1 MAGAA
6 RWGRGMTAEN
16 LLVLGILAA
25 AVVLFVSE
33 RLRVDVV
40 AMMVLAALVL
50 TGLVTVEEAF
60 SGFASPAVI
69 TVWAVFIVSG
79 GLTRSGVADLIAR
92 LVIRLAGRSQL
103 RLTVLIMLAVGGM
116 SAFMNNIGAVAILL
130 PAVMSVARETDIAP
144 SKLLIPLAWASL
156 MGGNMTMIGTPPN
169 ILASSILESYGNIE
183 SFRFFDFAP
192 MGIVVLGAGV
202 LYMVLVGRHL
212 LPRRTPG
219 GELADSYP
227 VQEYLTEVR
236 VEEGGPLVGQ
246 TVREADLENRY
257 GLNVIHIHL
266 CCQEGETVSA
276 MTDHRLQAGDELHL
290 EATAD
295 AILAA
300 GETLGLVPVPDRAI
314 QPWEEE
320 PERAAFELAE
330 VVMAPASNLRGKTLR
345 EISFRAR
352 FGLAV
357 LAIRHQG
364 QTLFA
369 RLGDVPLDFGDSL
382 LIQGAVGKINLL
394 RREPDF
400 LLLDMPPLEM
410 RRTGK
415 APLSIAILLG
425 VLAVV
430 TAGWL
435 HVSAAMFVG
444 ALLMVLSGTLTMDE
458 AYRSIEWKSV
468 FLIAGMLPLGL
479 AMENT
484 GTARLLANQ
493 IVGLVGGWGP
503 LAVMMG
509 IFVMTGLLTEVMS
522 NAAATVLAVPIAID
536 AAQGLGA
543 DPHAFVMAIVI
554 AASTSFLMPIG
565 HQVNVLIF
573 GPGGYRFFDYT
584 RVGVWLNLVL
594 LILTA
599 LILPLIWPL
608 TP

>member
-1 MAGAA
+1 
-6 RWGRGMTAEN
+6 MTPDN
-16 LLVLGILAA
+16 LLVLGILVV

-33 RLRVDVV
+33 RFRVDVV
-40 AMMVLAALVL
+40 AMMVLAALAL
-50 TGLVTVEEAF
+50 TGLVTAEEAF
-60 SGFASPAVI
+60 SGFSSPAVI

-79 GLTRSGVADLIAR
+79 GLTRSGVADMIAR
-92 LVIRLAGRSQL
+92 QVIRFAGRSQI
-103 RLTVLIMLAVGGM
+103 RLTILIMLAVGGM

-130 PAVMSVARETDIAP
+130 PAVMSVARETDIPP

-183 SFRFFDFAP
+183 SFSFFDFAP
-192 MGIVVLGAGV
+192 MGIVVLGAGI
-202 LYMVLVGRHL
+202 LYMVLIGRRL
-212 LPRRTPG
+212 LPERTPG

-227 VQEYLTEVR
+227 VQEYLTEARLMEDSV
-236 VEEGGPLVGQ
+236 LVGQ
-246 TVREADLENRY
+246 TVKEADLENQY

-266 CCQEGETVSA
+266 CCQEGETVPA
-276 MTDHRLQAGDELHL
+276 TTEHRLEPGDELHL
-290 EATAD
+290 EASAE

-300 GETLGLVPVPDRAI
+300 SQTLGIELVPDRSI
-314 QPWEEE
+314 QPWEDDAS
-320 PERAAFELAE
+320 RAAFELAE
-330 VVMAPASNLRGKTLR
+330 VVLAPDSRFRGRTLK
-345 EISFRAR
+345 EIDFRAR

-364 QTLFA
+364 RTLFS
-369 RLGDVPLDFGDSL
+369 RLGLVPLEFGDSL
-382 LIQGAVGKINLL
+382 LLQGPIDKINLL
-394 RREPDF
+394 RRERD
-400 LLLDMPPLEM
+400 LLFLDMPPMET
-410 RRTGK
+410 RRTNK
-415 APLSIAILLG
+415 APLAIAILLG
-425 VLAVV
+425 VLVVV

-435 HVSAAMFVG
+435 HVSAAMFIG
-444 ALLMVLSGTLTMDE
+444 ALLMVLTGTLTMDE

-484 GTARLLANQ
+484 GTARLLADQ
-493 IVGLVGGWGP
+493 IVNLVGDWGP

-543 DPHAFVMAIVI
+543 DPRAFVMAIVI

-573 GPGGYRFFDYT
+573 GPGGYRFSDYT
-584 RVGVWLNLVL
+584 KVGVWLNIVL
-594 LILTA
+594 FILTA
-599 LILPLIWPL
+599 TILPLIWPL
-608 TP
+608 FP

>member
-1 MAGAA
+1 
-6 RWGRGMTAEN
+6 MTPQN
-16 LLVLGILAA
+16 LLVLGVLAA

-33 RLRVDVV
+33 KLRVDVV

-69 TVWAVFIVSG
+69 TVWSVFIVSG

-92 LVIRLAGRSQL
+92 LVISLAGRSQL

-130 PAVMSVARETDIAP
+130 PAVMRVARETDIAP

-169 ILASSILESYGNIE
+169 ILASSILESYGSIE

-212 LPRRTPG
+212 LPKRMPG
-219 GELADSYP
+219 GELGDSYP

-236 VEEGGPLVGQ
+236 VEEGSPLVGQ
-246 TVREADLENRY
+246 TVREADLENRH

-300 GETLGLVPVPDRAI
+300 GQTLGLMPVADRRI
-314 QPWEEE
+314 QPWEPE
-320 PERAAFELAE
+320 PQRAAFELAE
-330 VVMAPASNLRGKTLR
+330 VVLSPASGLRGKTLR
-345 EISFRAR
+345 QVDFRSR

-364 QTLFA
+364 ETLFA
-369 RLGDVPLDFGDSL
+369 RLGDVPLEFGDSL
-382 LIQGAVGKINLL
+382 LIQGAVDKINLL
-394 RREPDF
+394 RRERDF

-410 RRTGK
+410 RRTRK
-415 APLSIAILLG
+415 APLAIAILLG

-430 TAGWL
+430 TAGLL
-435 HVSAAMFVG
+435 HVSAAMFIG
-444 ALLMVLSGTLTMDE
+444 ALLMVLSGTLSMDE
-458 AYRSIEWKSV
+458 AYHSIEWKSV

-484 GTARLLANQ
+484 GTARLLADQ

-509 IFVMTGLLTEVMS
+509 IFVLTGLLTEVMS

-536 AAQGLGA
+536 AAVGLGA

-565 HQVNVLIF
+565 HQVNVLVF
-573 GPGGYRFFDYT
+573 GPGGYRFSDYT
-584 RVGVWLNLVL
+584 RVGVWLNMVL

-608 TP
+608 NG

>member
-1 MAGAA
+1 
-6 RWGRGMTAEN
+6 
-16 LLVLGILAA
+16 
-25 AVVLFVSE
+25 
-33 RLRVDVV
+33 
-40 AMMVLAALVL
+40 
-50 TGLVTVEEAF
+50 
-60 SGFASPAVI
+60 
-69 TVWAVFIVSG
+69 
-79 GLTRSGVADLIAR
+79 
-92 LVIRLAGRSQL
+92 
-103 RLTVLIMLAVGGM
+103 
-116 SAFMNNIGAVAILL
+116 
-130 PAVMSVARETDIAP
+130 MSVARETDIPP

-156 MGGNMTMIGTPPN
+156 LGGNMTMIGTPPN
-169 ILASSILESYGNIE
+169 ILASSILESYGDIE
-183 SFRFFDFAP
+183 PFRFFDFTP

-212 LPRRTPG
+212 LPKRSPG
-219 GELADSYP
+219 GDLADSYP
-227 VQEYLTEVR
+227 VQEYLTEAR
-236 VEEGGPLVGQ
+236 VADDSPLLGQ

-276 MTDHRLQAGDELHL
+276 MTDHRLQEGDELHL

-300 GETLGLVPVPDRAI
+300 GQTLGLVPVPDRPI
-314 QPWEEE
+314 QPWEPE

-330 VVMAPASNLRGKTLR
+330 VVLAPTSGLRGKTLR
-345 EISFRAR
+345 QIDFRSR

-364 QTLFA
+364 ETLFA
-369 RLGDVPLDFGDSL
+369 RLGDVTLDFGDSL
-382 LIQGAVGKINLL
+382 LIQGPVDKINLL
-394 RREPDF
+394 RRERDF
-400 LLLDMPPLEM
+400 LLLDMPPLET
-410 RRTGK
+410 RRTHK
-415 APLSIAILLG
+415 APVSIAILLG
-425 VLAVV
+425 VLVVV

-435 HVSAAMFVG
+435 HVSAAMFIG

-484 GTARLLANQ
+484 GTARLLADQ

-543 DPHAFVMAIVI
+543 DPRAFVMAIVI

-565 HQVNVLIF
+565 HQVNVLVF
-573 GPGGYRFFDYT
+573 GPGGYRFSDYT
-584 RVGVWLNLVL
+584 KVGVWLNLVL
-594 LILTA
+594 FILTA

-608 TP
+608 K

>member
-1 MAGAA
+1 
-6 RWGRGMTAEN
+6 MTADN
-16 LLVLGILAA
+16 LVVLAILAV

-40 AMMVLAALVL
+40 AMIVLVALVL

-79 GLTRSGVADLIAR
+79 GLTRSGVADRIAR
-92 LVIRLAGRSQL
+92 LVVRMAGRNQL
-103 RLTVLIMLAVGGM
+103 RLTVLIMISVGVM

-130 PAVMSVARETDIAP
+130 PAVMSVARETDIPP

-169 ILASSILESYGNIE
+169 ILASSILESYADIE
-183 SFRFFDFAP
+183 PFGFFDFAP
-192 MGIVVLGAGV
+192 MGIVVLGAGI
-202 LYMVLVGRHL
+202 LYMVIVGRRL
-212 LPRRTPG
+212 LPERTSG
-219 GELADSYP
+219 GDLAESYP
-227 VQEYLTEVR
+227 VQEYLTEAR
-236 VEEGGPLVGQ
+236 VEDGSPLVGQ

-257 GLNVIHIHL
+257 GLNVIHVHL

-276 MTDHRLQAGDELHL
+276 MSDHRIQEGDELHL

-300 GETLGLVPVPDRAI
+300 SQTLRLTPVADRTI
-314 QPWEEE
+314 QPWKPE
-320 PERAAFELAE
+320 PERSAFELAE
-330 VVMAPASNLRGKTLR
+330 VVLAPTSGLRGKTLR
-345 EISFRAR
+345 QIDFRSR

-357 LAIRHQG
+357 LAIRHDG
-364 QTLFA
+364 ETLFA
-369 RLGDVPLDFGDSL
+369 RLGEVALDFGDSL
-382 LIQGAVGKINLL
+382 LIQGSVDKINLL
-394 RREPDF
+394 RREQDF
-400 LLLDMPPLEM
+400 LLLDMPPRE
-410 RRTGK
+410 RRRSRK
-415 APLSIAILLG
+415 APLAVTILLG
-425 VLAVV
+425 VLVV
-430 TAGWL
+430 VSAGLL
-435 HVSAAMFVG
+435 HVSAAMFIG

-458 AYRSIEWKSV
+458 AYDAIEWKSV

-484 GTARLLANQ
+484 GTARLLADQ

-536 AAQGLGA
+536 AALSLDA
-543 DPHAFVMAIVI
+543 NPHAFVMAIVI

-565 HQVNVLIF
+565 HQVNVLVF
-573 GPGGYRFFDYT
+573 GPGVYRFSDYT
-584 RVGVWLNLVL
+584 KVGVWLNLVL
-594 LILTA
+594 FVLTA

-608 TP
+608 NG

>member
-1 MAGAA
+1 
-6 RWGRGMTAEN
+6 
-16 LLVLGILAA
+16 
-25 AVVLFVSE
+25 VV
-33 RLRVDVV
+33 
-40 AMMVLAALVL
+40 

-92 LVIRLAGRSQL
+92 QVVRLAGRNQL
-103 RLTVLIMLAVGGM
+103 RLTVLIMVTVGIM

-130 PAVMSVARETDIAP
+130 PAVMSVARETDIPP

-156 MGGNMTMIGTPPN
+156 LGGNMTMIGTPPN
-169 ILASSILESYGNIE
+169 ILASSILESYGDIE
-183 SFRFFDFAP
+183 PFSFFDFTP
-192 MGIVVLGAGV
+192 MGIVVLTAGI
-202 LYMVLVGRHL
+202 LYIALLGRRL
-212 LPRRTPG
+212 LPRRTAG
-219 GELADSYP
+219 GGLADSYP
-227 VQEYLTEVR
+227 VQAYLTEAR
-236 VEEGGPLVGQ
+236 VADDSPLIGK
-246 TVREADLENRY
+246 TVREADLESQH

-276 MTDHRLQAGDELHL
+276 MTAHRLEPGDELHL

-300 GETLGLVPVPDRAI
+300 SQTLGLAPVPDRAI
-314 QPWEEE
+314 QPWEPE

-330 VVMAPASNLRGKTLR
+330 VVLAPSSRFRGQTLR
-345 EISFRAR
+345 QMDFRSR

-357 LAIRHQG
+357 LAIRHEG
-364 QTLFA
+364 RTLFA
-369 RLGDVPLDFGDSL
+369 RLGDVSLDFGDSL
-382 LIQGAVGKINLL
+382 LLQGSVDKINLL
-394 RREPDF
+394 RRERDF

-410 RRTGK
+410 RRTRK
-415 APLSIAILLG
+415 APVSVAILLG
-425 VLAVV
+425 VLVV
-430 TAGWL
+430 VAAGWL
-435 HVSAAMFVG
+435 HVSAAMFIG

-484 GTARLLANQ
+484 GTAQLLADQ
-493 IVGLVGGWGP
+493 IVALVGNWGP

-509 IFVMTGLLTEVMS
+509 IYLMTGLLTEVMS

-536 AAQGLGA
+536 AARSLGA
-543 DPHAFVMAIVI
+543 NPQAFVMAIVI

-565 HQVNVLIF
+565 HQVNVLVF
-573 GPGGYRFFDYT
+573 GPGGYRFADFA
-584 RVGVWLNLVL
+584 RVGVWLNLIL
-594 LILTA
+594 FILTA

>member
-1 MAGAA
+1 M
-6 RWGRGMTAEN
+6 MTTDN
-16 LLVLGILAA
+16 ILVLGILAA

-33 RLRVDVV
+33 KLRVDVV
-40 AMMVLAALVL
+40 AMIVLAALGL
-50 TGLVTVEEAF
+50 TGLVTPEEAF
-60 SGFASPAVI
+60 SGFSSPAVI

-92 LVIRLAGRSQL
+92 QVVRLAGPNQL
-103 RLTVLIMLAVGGM
+103 RLTVLIMVTVGVM

-130 PAVMSVARETDIAP
+130 PAVMSVARETDIPP

-183 SFRFFDFAP
+183 SFSFFDFTP
-192 MGIVVLGAGV
+192 MGIVVLGAGI

-219 GELADSYP
+219 GDLADSYP

-236 VEEGGPLVGQ
+236 VSEGSPLLGK
-246 TVREADLENRY
+246 TVRESDLENRY

-276 MTDHRLQAGDELHL
+276 LTDHRLEVGDELHL

-300 GETLGLVPVPDRAI
+300 SETLQLVPVPDRSI

-320 PERAAFELAE
+320 PDRAAFELAE
-330 VVMAPASNLRGKTLR
+330 VVLAPTSGLRGNTLR
-345 EISFRAR
+345 QIDFRSR

-357 LAIRHQG
+357 LAIRHHG
-364 QTLFA
+364 ETLFS
-369 RLGDVPLDFGDSL
+369 RLGDVRLDFGDSL
-382 LIQGAVGKINLL
+382 LIQGSVNKINLL
-394 RREPDF
+394 RHERDF
-400 LLLDMPPLEM
+400 MLLDMPPLET
-410 RRTGK
+410 RRTNK
-415 APLSIAILLG
+415 APMSIAILLG
-425 VLAVV
+425 VLIVV

-435 HVSAAMFVG
+435 HVASAMFIG

-458 AYRSIEWKSV
+458 AYRSIEWKAV

-479 AMENT
+479 AMEST
-484 GTARLLANQ
+484 GTARLLADQ
-493 IVGLVGGWGP
+493 IVGLVGDWGP

-509 IFVMTGLLTEVMS
+509 IFVLTGLLTEVMS

-536 AAQGLGA
+536 AALGMGV
-543 DPHAFVMAIVI
+543 DPHSFVMAIVI

-565 HQVNVLIF
+565 HQVNVLVF

-584 RVGVWLNLVL
+584 KVGVGLNLVML
-594 LILTA
+594 LLTA

-608 TP
+608 TG

>member
-1 MAGAA
+1 V
-6 RWGRGMTAEN
+6 TTDN

-25 AVVLFVSE
+25 SVVLFVSE
-33 RLRVDVV
+33 KLRVDVV
-40 AMMVLAALVL
+40 AMMVLVALVL

-92 LVIRLAGRSQL
+92 QVVRLAGRSQL
-103 RLTVLIMLAVGGM
+103 RLTVLIMLAVGVM

-130 PAVMSVARETDIAP
+130 PAVMSVARETDIPP

-169 ILASSILESYGNIE
+169 ILASSILESYANIE
-183 SFRFFDFAP
+183 PFRFFDFTP
-192 MGIVVLGAGV
+192 MGVVVLGAGI

-212 LPRRTPG
+212 LPKRTPG
-219 GELADSYP
+219 GDLADSYP
-227 VQEYLTEVR
+227 VQEYLTESR
-236 VEEGGPLVGQ
+236 VAEDSPLLGK
-246 TVREADLENRY
+246 TVREADLENRH

-266 CCQEGETVSA
+266 CCQEGETVPA

-300 GETLGLVPVPDRAI
+300 RQALGLIPVPDRRI
-314 QPWEEE
+314 QPWEPE
-320 PERAAFELAE
+320 PERSAFELAE
-330 VVMAPASNLRGKTLR
+330 VVLSPTSALRGKTLR
-345 EISFRAR
+345 QIDFRSR
-352 FGLAV
+352 FGLAA
-357 LAIRHQG
+357 LAIRHHG
-364 QTLFA
+364 ETLFA
-369 RLGDVPLDFGDSL
+369 RLGDVSLDFGDSL
-382 LIQGAVGKINLL
+382 LIQGPVDKINLL
-394 RREPDF
+394 RRERDF

-410 RRTGK
+410 RRTQK
-415 APLSIAILLG
+415 APLAIAILLG
-425 VLAVV
+425 VLVVV

-435 HVSAAMFVG
+435 HVSAAMFIG

-484 GTARLLANQ
+484 GTARLLADQ
-493 IVGLVGGWGP
+493 IVGLVGDWGP

-509 IFVMTGLLTEVMS
+509 IFVLTGLLTEVMS

-536 AAQGLGA
+536 AALGLGA

-565 HQVNVLIF
+565 HQVNVLVF
-573 GPGGYRFFDYT
+573 GPGGYRFSDYT
-584 RVGVWLNLVL
+584 KVGVWLNLVL

-599 LILPLIWPL
+599 LVLPLIWPL
-608 TP
+608 TR

>member
-1 MAGAA
+1 
-6 RWGRGMTAEN
+6 
-16 LLVLGILAA
+16 
-25 AVVLFVSE
+25 
-33 RLRVDVV
+33 
-40 AMMVLAALVL
+40 
-50 TGLVTVEEAF
+50 
-60 SGFASPAVI
+60 
-69 TVWAVFIVSG
+69 
-79 GLTRSGVADLIAR
+79 
-92 LVIRLAGRSQL
+92 
-103 RLTVLIMLAVGGM
+103 M

-130 PAVMSVARETDIAP
+130 PAVMSVARETDIPP

-183 SFRFFDFAP
+183 SFQFFDFTP
-192 MGIVVLGAGV
+192 MGIVVLAAGV

-212 LPRRTPG
+212 LPNRSPG
-219 GELADSYP
+219 GDLADSYP

-236 VEEGGPLVGQ
+236 VSDGSSLVGQ
-246 TVREADLENRY
+246 TVREAELDSRY

-266 CCQEGETVSA
+266 CCQDGETVSA
-276 MTDHRLQAGDELHL
+276 MGDHRLQAGDELHI

-300 GETLGLVPVPDRAI
+300 GDALELVPVPDRAI
-314 QPWEEE
+314 QPWEPA

-330 VVMAPASNLRGKTLR
+330 VVLSPISELRGKTLR
-345 EISFRAR
+345 KIDFRSR

-364 QTLFA
+364 ETLFA
-369 RLGDVPLDFGDSL
+369 RLGDIPLDLGDSL
-382 LIQGAVGKINLL
+382 LIQGSVERINLL

-410 RRTGK
+410 RRTRK
-415 APLSIAILLG
+415 APVSVAILLA
-425 VLAVV
+425 VLVVV

-435 HVSAAMFVG
+435 HVSAAMFIG

-458 AYRSIEWKSV
+458 AYRAIEWKSV

-479 AMENT
+479 AMEST
-484 GTARLLANQ
+484 GTARLLADQ
-493 IVGLVGGWGP
+493 IVTLLGNWGP

-536 AAQGLGA
+536 AALGLGA
-543 DPHAFVMAIVI
+543 NPRAFVMAIVI

-599 LILPLIWPL
+599 LVLPLIWPL

>member
-1 MAGAA
+1 V
-6 RWGRGMTAEN
+6 TIEN
-16 LLVLGILAA
+16 LLVLGILAV

-33 RLRVDVV
+33 KLRVDVV
-40 AMMVLAALVL
+40 AMMVLVALVL

-92 LVIRLAGRSQL
+92 QVVRLAGRNQL
-103 RLTVLIMLAVGGM
+103 RLTVLIMLAVGVM

-130 PAVMSVARETDIAP
+130 PAVMSVARETDIPP

-156 MGGNMTMIGTPPN
+156 LGGNMTMIGTPPN
-169 ILASSILESYGNIE
+169 ILASSILETYADIE
-183 SFRFFDFAP
+183 PFRFFDFTP
-192 MGIVVLGAGV
+192 MGLVVLGAGI

-212 LPRRTPG
+212 LPKRSPG
-219 GELADSYP
+219 GDLADSYP
-227 VQEYLTEVR
+227 VQEYLTEAR
-236 VEEGGPLVGQ
+236 VAGNSPLMGK

-276 MTDHRLQAGDELHL
+276 MTDHRLQEGDELHL

-300 GETLGLVPVPDRAI
+300 SQTLGLVPVPDRPI
-314 QPWEEE
+314 QPWEPE
-320 PERAAFELAE
+320 PERSAFELAE
-330 VVMAPASNLRGKTLR
+330 VVLAPSSSLRGKTLR
-345 EISFRAR
+345 QIDFRSR

-364 QTLFA
+364 ETLFA
-369 RLGDVPLDFGDSL
+369 RLGDVALDFGDSL
-382 LIQGAVGKINLL
+382 LIQGPVDKINLL
-394 RREPDF
+394 RRERDF
-400 LLLDMPPLEM
+400 LLLDMPPLEI
-410 RRTGK
+410 RRTQK
-415 APLSIAILLG
+415 APVSIAILLG
-425 VLAVV
+425 VLVVV

-435 HVSAAMFVG
+435 HVSAAMFIG

-484 GTARLLANQ
+484 GTARLLADQ
-493 IVGLVGGWGP
+493 IVGLVGDWGP

-536 AAQGLGA
+536 AALGMGA

-565 HQVNVLIF
+565 HQVNVLVF
-573 GPGGYRFFDYT
+573 GPGGYRFSDYT
-584 RVGVWLNLVL
+584 KVGVWLNVVL
-594 LILTA
+594 FILTA

-608 TP
+608 TK

>member
-1 MAGAA
+1 L
-6 RWGRGMTAEN
+6 TTDN

-33 RLRVDVV
+33 KLRVDVV
-40 AMMVLAALVL
+40 AMIVLVALVV

-92 LVIRLAGRSQL
+92 QVVRLAGPNQL
-103 RLTVLIMLAVGGM
+103 RLTVLIMVTVGIM

-130 PAVMSVARETDIAP
+130 PAVMSVARETDIPP

-156 MGGNMTMIGTPPN
+156 LGGNMTMIGTPPN
-169 ILASSILESYGNIE
+169 ILASSILESYGDIE
-183 SFRFFDFAP
+183 PFSFFDFTP
-192 MGIVVLGAGV
+192 MGIVVLTAGI
-202 LYMVLVGRHL
+202 LYIALLGRRL
-212 LPRRTPG
+212 LPRRTAG
-219 GELADSYP
+219 GGLADSYP
-227 VQEYLTEVR
+227 VQAYLTEAR
-236 VEEGGPLVGQ
+236 VADDSPLIGK
-246 TVREADLENRY
+246 TVREADLESQH

-276 MTDHRLQAGDELHL
+276 MTAHRLEPGDELHL

-300 GETLGLVPVPDRAI
+300 SQTLGLAPVPDRAI
-314 QPWEEE
+314 QPWEPE

-330 VVMAPASNLRGKTLR
+330 VVLAPSSRFRGQTLR
-345 EISFRAR
+345 QMDFRSR

-357 LAIRHQG
+357 LAIRHEG
-364 QTLFA
+364 RTLFA
-369 RLGDVPLDFGDSL
+369 RLGDVSLDFGDSL
-382 LIQGAVGKINLL
+382 LLQGSVDKINLL
-394 RREPDF
+394 RRERDF

-410 RRTGK
+410 RRTRK
-415 APLSIAILLG
+415 APVSVAILLG
-425 VLAVV
+425 VLVV
-430 TAGWL
+430 VAAGWL
-435 HVSAAMFVG
+435 HVSAAMFIG

-484 GTARLLANQ
+484 GTAQLLADQ
-493 IVGLVGGWGP
+493 IVALVGNWGP

-509 IFVMTGLLTEVMS
+509 IYLMTGLLTEVMS

-536 AAQGLGA
+536 AARSLGA
-543 DPHAFVMAIVI
+543 NPQAFVMAIVI

-565 HQVNVLIF
+565 HQVNVLVF
-573 GPGGYRFFDYT
+573 GPGGYRFADFA
-584 RVGVWLNLVL
+584 RVGVWLNLIL
-594 LILTA
+594 FILTA

>member
-1 MAGAA
+1 
-6 RWGRGMTAEN
+6 MTPEN
-16 LLVLGILAA
+16 LLVLGILAG

-40 AMMVLAALVL
+40 AMMVLVALVV

-69 TVWAVFIVSG
+69 TVWSVFIVSG

-92 LVIRLAGRSQL
+92 QVLRLAGRSQL

-130 PAVMSVARETDIAP
+130 PAVMSVARETDIPP

-156 MGGNMTMIGTPPN
+156 LGGNMTMIGTPPN
-169 ILASSILESYGNIE
+169 ILASSILESYANIE
-183 SFRFFDFAP
+183 PFRFFDFTP
-192 MGIVVLGAGV
+192 MGIVVLGAGI

-212 LPRRTPG
+212 LPKRSPG

-236 VEEGGPLVGQ
+236 VEDGGPLIGK

-276 MTDHRLQAGDELHL
+276 LTDHRLQAGDELHL

-295 AILAA
+295 AILNASQSLSLA
-300 GETLGLVPVPDRAI
+300 PVADRPI
-314 QPWEEE
+314 QPWEPE

-330 VVMAPASNLRGKTLR
+330 VVLSPMSDLRGKTLR
-345 EISFRAR
+345 QINFRSR

-364 QTLFA
+364 ETLFA
-369 RLGDVPLDFGDSL
+369 RLGDVPLNFGDSL
-382 LIQGAVGKINLL
+382 LVQGAVERINLL

-410 RRTGK
+410 RRTRK
-415 APLSIAILLG
+415 APIAIAILLG
-425 VLAVV
+425 VLVVV
-430 TAGWL
+430 TTGLL
-435 HVSAAMFVG
+435 HVSAAMFIG
-444 ALLMVLSGTLTMDE
+444 ALLMVLSGTLSMDE

-484 GTARLLANQ
+484 GTARLLADQ

-503 LAVMMG
+503 LAVLMG
-509 IFVMTGLLTEVMS
+509 IFVLTGLLTEVMS

-536 AAQGLGA
+536 AALGLGA

-565 HQVNVLIF
+565 HQVNVLVF

-608 TP
+608 TG